1 MKICIIHLNQIGDLV
16 FSLPLLKALRDR
28 YPEAEI
34 HSIVKPYLR
43 DLLAGS
49 PFVSERI
56 AKPGSIKDALGLVRT
71 LRQNRYDLLLCLARS
86 EEAFILTSLSR
97 AGIKAGFAR
106 FPFDLCLDVKEVV
119 LGHNSWYN
127 NARLLDRLGI
137 PRTAET
143 YVGLLP
149 VDPAEC
155 NIVIPEPY
163 VVISAGASPRRLTKA
178 WDEEKFAQLVVS
190 LHERYRLRPV
200 LVGAGDTRESN
211 ALITLMARNDPKGK
225 DIDILDLAGKLNLR
239 SLTALLMKAGLFVGI
254 DSGVMHLASASD
266 IPVVALFGPTDPY
279 YVGPQNERSIVVRSD
294 MDCVPCYL
302 DKSCKH
308 IECMRKLGTDQ
319 VMDAC
324 IQVMSRT
331 KA

>member
-1 MKICIIHLNQIGDLV
+1 M
-16 FSLPLLKALRDR
+16 
-28 YPEAEI
+28 
-34 HSIVKPYLR
+34 KPYLK

-49 PFVSERI
+49 PLVNETI
-56 AKPGSIKDALGLVRT
+56 ARQGGVRETLRLART
-71 LRQNRYDLLLCLARS
+71 LRRNRYDLLISLARS

-97 AGIKAGFAR
+97 AGTKAGFVR
-106 FPFDLCLDVKEVV
+106 FPFDMSLDVKELV

-137 PRTAET
+137 PRTADT

-149 VDPAEC
+149 VEPAEC
-155 NIVIPEPY
+155 NIIIPEPY

-178 WDEEKFAQLVVS
+178 WDEEKFAQLIVS
-190 LHERYRLRPV
+190 LYERSSLRPV

-211 ALITLMARNDPKGK
+211 ALITLMVKNDPKGK
-225 DIDILDLAGKLNLR
+225 DIDVLDLTGKLNLR
-239 SLTALLMKAGLFVGI
+239 SLTALLMRAGLFVGI

-294 MDCVPCYL
+294 MECIPCYL
-302 DKSCKH
+302 DKSCRH
-308 IECMRKLGTDQ
+308 IECMRKLGTEQ

-324 IQVMSRT
+324 IRVMDRV
-331 KA
+331 

>member
-1 MKICIIHLNQIGDLV
+1 MKVCIIHLNQIGDLV
-16 FSLPLLKALRDR
+16 FSLPLLKAIRDR
-28 YPEAEI
+28 YPGAEI
-34 HSIVKPYLR
+34 HSVTKPYLK

-49 PFVSERI
+49 PFVNETIPRQGGVRETI
-56 AKPGSIKDALGLVRT
+56 RLAKV
-71 LRQNRYDLLLCLARS
+71 LRQNRYDLLITLARS

-97 AGIKAGFAR
+97 AGTRAGFVR
-106 FPFDLCLDVKEVV
+106 FPWDMCLNVKETV

-137 PRTAET
+137 PRTADT

-155 NIVIPEPY
+155 KTIIPEAY
-163 VVISAGASPRRLTKA
+163 VVISAGASPRRLVKA
-178 WDEEKFAQLVVS
+178 WDEEKFAQLIIS
-190 LHERYRLRPV
+190 LHERYGLRPV
-200 LVGAGDTRESN
+200 LVGASDTKESN
-211 ALITLMARNDPKGK
+211 ALITLMIRNDGKGK
-225 DIDILDLAGKLNLR
+225 DIDVLDLTGKLNLR
-239 SLTALLMKAGLFVGI
+239 SLAALLMKAGLFVGI
-254 DSGVMHLASASD
+254 DSGVMHLASAAD

-302 DKSCKH
+302 SKACRH
-308 IECMRKLGTDQ
+308 IECMRRLGVEQ

-324 IQVMSRT
+324 IRIMDRT
-331 KA
+331 ES